1 MFSALTLWKGGV
13 RRGNISWRPAPLNG
27 ARGEDSMRGLARA
40 AAPWGLS
47 HAFPSAARLILPF
60 VVLVPQTVIH
70 SDMLCGR

>member
-1 MFSALTLWKGGV
+1 
-13 RRGNISWRPAPLNG
+13 
-27 ARGEDSMRGLARA
+27 MRGLARA

-47 HAFPSAARLILPF
+47 HAFPSAAGLVLPF